1 MSAEGFAK
9 LREIA
14 EGPPSVKDQERRIL
28 KEPFFSKLPDR
39 LSRSV
44 EVSAEAIVI
53 FSILH
58 GLSSEKNL
66 ALRPIVQ
73 ASLKELCRSRHRGE
87 TKIREWLKELQRAG
101 WIDILH
107 RGVHRENRY
116 RLYESSLADRQG
128 TERLEAVRRKLRDP
142 EVFERLTKRS

>member
-14 EGPPSVKDQERRIL
+14 EGQSSDNDKERRIR

-39 LSRSV
+39 LSRSI
-44 EVSAEAIVI
+44 EVSAEAIVL

-58 GLSSEKNL
+58 GLSAEKNL
-66 ALRPIVQ
+66 ARRPVVQ
-73 ASLKELCRSRHRGE
+73 VSLNELCRSRHKGE
-87 TKIREWLKELQRAG
+87 TKVREWLKELEKAG

-128 TERLEAVRRKLRDP
+128 PERLEAVRQKLRDP
-142 EVFERLTKRS
+142 QVVKRLTKRS